1 MFQMVD
7 KALQYKRTTNT
18 QRTGRRQR
26 KEGDN
31 MNAKAAQTY
40 KPFILQ
46 AYKNKGLGNAD
57 AERRA
62 DITLQIAGILSQ
74 RLQTE
79 HGADPAAGADF
90 QKHARGARG
99 RAK

>member
-1 MFQMVD
+1 M
-7 KALQYKRTTNT
+7 K
-18 QRTGRRQR
+18 
-26 KEGDN
+26 
-31 MNAKAAQTY
+31 AKAAQTY

-46 AYKNKGLGNAD
+46 AYKDKGLSNAD

-62 DITLQIAGILSQ
+62 GITLQIADILSQ

-99 RAK
+99 KTRVHNRSKDIHAGQ